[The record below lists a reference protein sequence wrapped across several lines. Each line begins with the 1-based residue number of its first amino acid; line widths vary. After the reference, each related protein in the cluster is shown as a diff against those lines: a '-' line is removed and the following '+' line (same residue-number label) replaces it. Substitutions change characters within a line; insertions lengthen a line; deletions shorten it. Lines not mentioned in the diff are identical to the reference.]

1 MRRLL
6 SSGLLLI
13 LLLGLTTAV
22 AFAQDPD
29 QGKLVWDEQ
38 SNCKNCHGEA
48 GEGMWGPPLAG
59 RQSTVEEWITQVRT
73 PRRSMPSYS
82 EEQISDEAITNIHAY
97 LTSLAEPADFTPA
110 TIELAADAHP
120 GQTLLVEKRCA
131 ACHTETGPIGGFVN
145 RGEAPTV
152 EYVLDQVRSPR
163 QFMPAFSESQVSDE
177 EVAQIVEF
185 LNVEFSEQASPAP
198 AEEEAAPAEGE
209 AAPAEGEAAPAQEGP
224 ATLPTSG
231 GDVSTSLPALL
242 LMLGAGLLIVG
253 AMAYRWAAHRR

>member
-29 QGKLVWDEQ
+29 QGKVVWDEQ
-38 SNCKNCHGEA
+38 INCKNCHGAE
-48 GEGMWGPPLAG
+48 GEGAWGPPLAG
-59 RQSTVEEWITQVRT
+59 RQSTVQEWITQVRT
-73 PRRSMPSYS
+73 PRRSMPHYR
-82 EEQISDEAITNIHAY
+82 EDQISDEAITNIHAY
-97 LTSLAEPADFTPA
+97 LTSLAEPADFTPT

-152 EYVLDQVRSPR
+152 EYVTNQVRNPR
-163 QFMPAFSESQVSDE
+163 QFMPAFSDSQVSDE
-177 EVAQIVEF
+177 EIAQIVEF
-185 LNVEFSEQASPAP
+185 LNVEFSEQASAAP
-198 AEEEAAPAEGE
+198 AEEAAPAEG
-209 AAPAEGEAAPAQEGP
+209 AAPAQEAP

-231 GDVSTSLPALL
+231 GDVSTSLPTLL
-242 LMLGAGLLIVG
+242 LTLGAGLLIVG

>member
-29 QGKLVWDEQ
+29 QGKLIWDEQ
-38 SNCKNCHGEA
+38 INCKNCHGAE
-48 GEGMWGPPLAG
+48 GQGMWGPPLAG
-59 RQSTVEEWITQVRT
+59 RQSTAQEWITQVRT
-73 PRRSMPSYS
+73 PRRSMPHYR
-82 EEQISDEAITNIHAY
+82 EDQISDEAITNIHAY
-97 LTSLAEPADFTPA
+97 LTALPEPADFTPA
-110 TIELAADAHP
+110 TAELAADAHP
-120 GQTLLVEKRCA
+120 GQTLIVEKRCV

-152 EYVLDQVRSPR
+152 EYVTNQVRNPR
-163 QFMPAFSESQVSDE
+163 QFMPAFADTQVSDE
-177 EVAQIVEF
+177 EIAQIVEF
-185 LNVEFSEQASPAP
+185 LNVEFTEQTSA
-198 AEEEAAPAEGE
+198 EAAPAES
-209 AAPAEGEAAPAQEGP
+209 APAQQEAAPAQEAP

-231 GDVSTSLPALL
+231 GYTSSGLPVFL

>member
-29 QGKLVWDEQ
+29 QGKLIWEEQ
-38 SNCKNCHGEA
+38 SLCKNCHGEA
-48 GEGMWGPPLAG
+48 GEGMWGAPLAG
-59 RQSTVEEWITQVRT
+59 RQSTAQEWITQVRT
-73 PRRSMPSYS
+73 PRRSMPSFS
-82 EEQISDEAITNIHAY
+82 EAQISDEAITNIHAY
-97 LTSLAEPADFTPA
+97 LTSLPEPADFTPA
-110 TIELAADAHP
+110 TAELPADAHP
-120 GQTLLVEKRCA
+120 GQTLIVEKRCV

-145 RGEAPTV
+145 RGEAPTL
-152 EYVLDQVRSPR
+152 EYVLNQVRNPR
-163 QFMPAFSESQVSDE
+163 QNMPSFSEGQVSDE

-185 LNVEFSEQASPAP
+185 LNVEFSEQAAAAP
-198 AEEEAAPAEGE
+198 AEEAAPAQQ
-209 AAPAEGEAAPAQEGP
+209 EAAPAQEGP

-231 GDVSTSLPALL
+231 GDLSTSLPALL
-242 LMLGAGLLIVG
+242 LTLGAGLLIVG

>member
-29 QGKLVWDEQ
+29 EGKRIWDEQ
-38 SNCKNCHGEA
+38 ANCKNCHGAE
-48 GEGMWGPPLAG
+48 GEGKWGPPLAG
-59 RQSTVEEWITQVRT
+59 RQSTVQEWITQVRT
-73 PRRSMPSYS
+73 PRRSMPHYR
-82 EEQISDEAITNIHAY
+82 EDQISDEAVTNIHAY
-97 LTSLAEPADFTPA
+97 LTSLAEPADFTPT

-145 RGEAPTV
+145 RGEAPTL
-152 EYVLDQVRSPR
+152 EYVLNQVRNPR
-163 QFMPAFSESQVSDE
+163 QFMPSFSENQVSDE
-177 EVAQIVEF
+177 EVTQIVEF
-185 LNVEFSEQASPAP
+185 LNVEFSEQAPA
-198 AEEEAAPAEGE
+198 
-209 AAPAEGEAAPAQEGP
+209 EAAPAQQEAAPAQQAP

-231 GDVSTSLPALL
+231 GYASTSLPVFL
-242 LMLGAGLLIVG
+242 LMLGAGLLIFG
-253 AMAYRWAAHRR
+253 AMAYRWTAHRR